1 MFKRNILPY
10 VYKLKLSDIISILDN
25 KKICNRG
32 NIAHNFGWHSMNFR
46 SQGQINIPCHSIT
59 SSTEKDILKNMT
71 FIMRQVFTNQV
82 HPIPFSTNK
91 RRTLQFA
98 NQLVQSVGSSHHE
111 TYNKIENVFESATFG
126 MTYLNN
132 PLTMLKPHIDFF
144 NCHEIGFNN
153 VFGIYFNME
162 HPEKKITYTHCFT
175 RIFQKI
181 H

>member
-1 MFKRNILPY
+1 MALNE
-10 VYKLKLSDIISILDN
+10 LSIQRPNQYTFSFN
-25 KKICNRG
+25 
-32 NIAHNFGWHSMNFR
+32 
-46 SQGQINIPCHSIT
+46 
-59 SSTEKDILKNMT
+59 KNMT

-98 NQLVQSVGSSHHE
+98 NKLVQLIGPSHHE
-111 TYNKIENVFESATFG
+111 TYIKIENVFESATFG

-144 NCHEIGFNN
+144 NCHEKGFNN

-162 HPEKKITYTHCFT
+162 HPKKNYLYGLFYSDIPENQSMIT
-175 RIFQKI
+175 IKD
-181 H
+181 